1 MASPEFQW
9 SDYDVS
15 LSPELARHMQAFIK
29 ARPGARE
36 LGMAAA
42 PVAATVPLPDLSAF
56 PTARDKAQ
64 ILLESAAEVEHALLA
79 QYLYAAYS
87 LKTKRDVSDP
97 AQKKVLD
104 DASDRSWPQ
113 TLLAIAREEMGHLMT
128 VQNLLI
134 LLGSSPNLEREDFPP
149 RKDLYP
155 FKLHLEPLT
164 RMSLAKYV
172 VAEAPADAT
181 DIDDIMTLATQSA
194 GSTINHVGILYGLLG
209 VVFSRADQIEP
220 GATGDA
226 GWDAIVRTIANVAH
240 QHQPPAENWH
250 LADDQFRADTAD
262 RQANPDDWEVGQ
274 LRVHRVA
281 DRAAGLDAIRD
292 IAEQGEG
299 PSSGGATS
307 HFERFLRILEG
318 GDGQDAFP
326 EPSSWVPTRAV
337 PTDPKPAD
345 MTNPRTRGWAE
356 LADARY
362 ALLLGFISHYLVAP
376 GQIRQLFTGWIVAEM
391 RSRLGFIARELTSM
405 PVSAE
410 PGSDDRAAIPFT
422 LPDELRMPDD
432 EPARW
437 HIHRD
442 RTTAAIAIAQQLQA
456 GETDDSRHEFLTDL
470 MASDQAR
477 LATMNNPPT
486 STVTTSFTRD
496 IQPLFRP
503 KDIDHMRNFD
513 LDLAKLDEVRAAA
526 ADIVDRVETNNLQNQ
541 MPKPP
546 DPHWTLTP
554 IQLLRQWIDD
564 GTPQ

>member
-1 MASPEFQW
+1 MAGQEFQW
-9 SDYDVS
+9 TDYDVS
-15 LSPELARHMQAFIK
+15 LSPPLARHMRAFIK
-29 ARPGARE
+29 AQP
-36 LGMAAA
+36 AA
-42 PVAATVPLPDLSAF
+42 PELAIAAESVVMTIPLPDLTAF
-56 PTARDKAQ
+56 PTPRDKAQ

-104 DASDRSWPQ
+104 DTSDRSWPQ
-113 TLLAIAREEMGHLMT
+113 TLLSIAREEMGHLMT

-134 LLGSSPNLEREDFPP
+134 MLGLAPNLEREDFPP

-164 RMSLAKYV
+164 KLSLAKYV

-181 DIDDIMTLATQSA
+181 GIDDIVALATQSA

-209 VVFSRADQIEP
+209 VVFSRADQIEA

-226 GWDAIVRTIANVAH
+226 AWDAIVRLIADAAH
-240 QHQPPAENWH
+240 QHQPPADDWH
-250 LADDQFRADTAD
+250 LLDDQFRADTVD
-262 RQANPDDWEVGQ
+262 RQANPDDWDVGQ

-281 DRAAGLDAIRD
+281 DRAAALDAIRD

-299 PSSGGATS
+299 PAGGGVTS
-307 HFERFLRILEG
+307 HFERFLGIFRG
-318 GDGQDAFP
+318 GNGQDAFP
-326 EPSSWVPTRAV
+326 EPSSWVPARHV

-345 MTNPRTRGWAE
+345 MTDPRTRGWAE

-362 ALLLGFISHYLVAP
+362 GLLLGFISHYLVAP
-376 GQIRQLFTGWIVAEM
+376 AQIRRLLAGWIVAEM

-405 PVSAE
+405 PASAQ
-410 PGSDDRAAIPFT
+410 PGSEDRGAIPFT
-422 LPDELRMPDD
+422 LPAQLTLPDD
-432 EPARW
+432 EAARW
-437 HIHRD
+437 HVHRD
-442 RTTAAIAIAQQLQA
+442 RTTGAITIAQQLQD
-456 GETDDSRHEFLTDL
+456 GETDDSRREFLTTL
-470 MASDQAR
+470 LASDQAR
-477 LATMNNPPT
+477 QATMNNPPT
-486 STVTTSFTRD
+486 STVTTSFARD

-513 LDLAKLDEVRAAA
+513 LDLANLEEVRAAA
-526 ADIVDRVETNNLQNQ
+526 ADIVARVDTNNTQIQ

-554 IQLLRQWIDD
+554 IQLLRLWMDE
-564 GTPQ
+564 GTPP